1 MAVQTK
7 NSRIDIRLDP
17 KDKETLEYAAS
28 LKRISLSSYI
38 LSAAMELAKMDIEK
52 EEAIILSNKQRD
64 ELLSL
69 LDNPPE
75 PTEALRKLF
84 Q

>member
-1 MAVQTK
+1 MAIQVK

-38 LSAAMELAKMDIEK
+38 LSAAIEVARMDIEK
-52 EEAIILSNKQRD
+52 EEAIILSNQQRD
-64 ELLSL
+64 ELLKL

-75 PTEALRKLF
+75 PTEALRRLF

>member
-1 MAVQTK
+1 MAIQVK

-38 LSAAMELAKMDIEK
+38 LSAAIEMARKDIEK
-52 EEAIILSNKQRD
+52 EGAVILSNQQRD
-64 ELLSL
+64 ELLKL

-75 PTEALRKLF
+75 LTEALRKLF